1 MPLPSSLLP
10 PLPASLSIPPSVDH
24 REDIPK
30 AELPPCK
37 RLCLTTP
44 TSRYEV
50 GGSTAAPIP
59 TGGHI
64 VDYGFIGTLEAETR
78 RQRTEEVGYGI
89 RDVWVDLK
97 EDVEE
102 VAPTTLKGVNAR
114 VTELAVVQEQDTQ
127 DIYAMIED
135 TQDRQTQLS

>member
-1 MPLPSSLLP
+1 S
-10 PLPASLSIPPSVDH
+10 
-24 REDIPK
+24 
-30 AELPPCK
+30 
-37 RLCLTTP
+37 

-50 GGSTAAPIP
+50 GESSTAAPML

-78 RQRTEEVGYGI
+78 RQRVEEVSYGI
-89 RDVWVDLK
+89 RDAWVDLK

-102 VAPTTLKGVNAR
+102 VAPTTLEGVNAR
-114 VTELAVVQEQDTQ
+114 VTELAAVQEQDTQ

-135 TQDRQTQLS
+135 AQDRQTQLS